1 MARTPKFNWKE
12 IEKGKW
18 QVDVPPSVSETG
30 KRERHFFTTRDKA
43 KAHAQTL
50 REKFL
55 AHGGQAGAI
64 KPSLAEAAVAA
75 EAILAPWGA
84 SLVDAAKHYAEE
96 MERLGASKSVADAAA
111 DWILSCEGGLRDRT
125 LGGYKQTQKRLAAIG
140 GKLLANVTAE
150 HLQTA
155 VCPLGSTG
163 AAAAGHYRNARAFW
177 KWSAKKGWCRA
188 DVFSRVEAPRV
199 KKDGE
204 IAILTPAEAE
214 SLLRVAEAHYPQA
227 VASYALQL
235 FAGIRA
241 EELARLEAGNVTAD
255 GIELSAS
262 VTKKGRRRH
271 ITPSAT
277 LKAWLAKHPFEPCPN
292 WRRVDMACRRLA
304 GWAVESE
311 LLNEKVA
318 SGELKK
324 LPKTSRGS
332 WPQNVLRHSH
342 ASYAVA
348 AGTPLETLLFEFGHT
363 GSANVLRAHYVGRAS
378 KKAALEF
385 FAIRPEGAEAEAA
398 PQLETVEEV
407 A

>member
-1 MARTPKFNWKE
+1 MARTPKFTWKQLE
-12 IEKGKW
+12 NGKW

-43 KAHAQTL
+43 KEHAQKL

-55 AHGGQAGAI
+55 AHGGQAAAI

-84 SLVDAAKHYAEE
+84 SLVDAAKLYAEE
-96 MERLGASKSVADAAA
+96 KGRLGASKSISKATA
-111 DWILSCEGGLRDRT
+111 DWILSREGGLRERT
-125 LGGYKQTQKRLAAIG
+125 LAGYKQTQKRLDALG
-140 GKLLANVTAE
+140 EKLLANVTAE
-150 HLQTA
+150 ELQAA

-163 AAAAGHYRNARAFW
+163 AAVAGHYRNARAFW
-177 KWSAKKGWCRA
+177 KWSAKKGWCRS
-188 DVFSRVEAPRV
+188 DVFSRVEPPWV

-204 IAILTPAEAE
+204 IAILTPTEAE
-214 SLLRVAEAHYPQA
+214 HLLRVAEAHYPQA

-241 EELARLEAGNVTAD
+241 EELTKLEAGSVTSD
-255 GIELSAS
+255 GLELSAAI
-262 VTKKGRRRH
+262 TKKGRRRH
-271 ITPSAT
+271 ITPSPT
-277 LKAWLAKHPFEPCPN
+277 LKAWLARYPFEPCSN

-311 LLNEKVA
+311 FLNEKVA
-318 SGELKK
+318 AGELKK
-324 LPKTSRGS
+324 LPKTPRGD
-332 WPQNVLRHSH
+332 WPQNVLRHTH

-348 AGTPLETLLFEFGHT
+348 SGTKLETLLFEFGHS
-363 GSANVLRAHYVGRAS
+363 GSAKVLREHYVGRAS

-385 FAIRPEGAEAEAA
+385 LGIRPEGEQAGA
-398 PQLETVEEV
+398 PQLETVV
-407 A
+407 GAA